1 MSLGKIGAHDPG
13 HGCQRTL
20 PALVHIGDTRTMS
33 GALQTRSQS
42 SVLAL
47 LARRLRGPSIAAVV
61 LVLTASTGFVLIEG
75 WSWMDGI
82 YMAFI
87 TVGQVGFM
95 EVHPLSTGGR
105 VWTMATILAGFAVF
119 VYSAAS
125 LTALFVSGELRGA
138 IREMRRSKVRTNLH
152 QHVVVAGFGRVGRS
166 AATAAIRNGR
176 DCVVIDDRV
185 ASEDAVADLGAVFLC
200 GDARDATVLRKA
212 GVSRA
217 AALVTTLDDPSNAV
231 VALTARSLSPTL
243 RIVSR
248 VTDASWRERLM
259 RAGASHAV
267 PVYESVGAS
276 LAATALDEEV
286 LGVLPIPGTDMRVEE
301 MEVGSGSIAEGL
313 ALTALMDRA
322 DDVHILGVRREDGLA
337 RWHEASDVLRS
348 GEVLLA
354 LGSAEALRRLT
365 AMVRHSS
372 ADAEP

>member
-1 MSLGKIGAHDPG
+1 M
-13 HGCQRTL
+13 
-20 PALVHIGDTRTMS
+20 
-33 GALQTRSQS
+33 
-42 SVLAL
+42 
-47 LARRLRGPSIAAVV
+47 
-61 LVLTASTGFVLIEG
+61 
-75 WSWMDGI
+75 
-82 YMAFI
+82 
-87 TVGQVGFM
+87 
-95 EVHPLSTGGR
+95 
-105 VWTMATILAGFAVF
+105 
-119 VYSAAS
+119 
-125 LTALFVSGELRGA
+125 
-138 IREMRRSKVRTNLH
+138 
-152 QHVVVAGFGRVGRS
+152 
-166 AATAAIRNGR
+166 
-176 DCVVIDDRV
+176 
-185 ASEDAVADLGAVFLC
+185 
-200 GDARDATVLRKA
+200 
-212 GVSRA
+212 
-217 AALVTTLDDPSNAV
+217 
-231 VALTARSLSPTL
+231 
-243 RIVSR
+243 
-248 VTDASWRERLM
+248 RLM